1 MRIWNSIVVL
11 FFLTVSGFGQTTSSI
26 TTAPTVPILREAALP
41 MYPPIWRLAH
51 LSGKVIVLVTVKD
64 GRVVGTDVKSGE
76 IHLQEPTISNL
87 KTWRFD
93 DRVNTTFTVT
103 YTYAVLREESD
114 TPTNP
119 RTEILPALDVNITAR
134 LVKPTVNY

>member
-1 MRIWNSIVVL
+1 MRIWNLLVL
-11 FFLTVSGFGQTTSSI
+11 GVFLTVPGFGQANSI
-26 TTAPTVPILREAALP
+26 ATAPTVPILRDAVLP
-41 MYPPIWRLAH
+41 KYPPIWLLAH
-51 LSGKVIVLVTVKD
+51 LSGKVIVLVTIKD

-103 YTYAVLREESD
+103 YTYAILSDESD

-119 RTEILPALDVNITAR
+119 KTEILPSLNVNITAR
-134 LVKPTVNY
+134 PVKPTVQY